1 MRAKLSQ
8 RGIQDYEGVM
18 MEDLQLKHYISAH
31 LNINTET
38 GIPHTE
44 LDLVYTLLG
53 VPRQSKVTQI
63 CFFIQIDGNRDV
75 WFRMRSGFHILYSAH
90 LLTHRQKVN
99 SFILNGNVNIS
110 AYTPKRFF
118 SQFR

>member
-1 MRAKLSQ
+1 MSQ
-8 RGIQDYEGVM
+8 QGINKYNGVIK
-18 MEDLQLKHYISAH
+18 EDLQLKHYISAH
-31 LNINTET
+31 LNINAET